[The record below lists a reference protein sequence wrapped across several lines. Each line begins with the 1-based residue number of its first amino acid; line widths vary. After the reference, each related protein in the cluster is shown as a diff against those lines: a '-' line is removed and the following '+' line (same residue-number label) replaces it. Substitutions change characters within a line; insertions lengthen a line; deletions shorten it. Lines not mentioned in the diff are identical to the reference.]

1 MSRRGLKPLAV
12 GCAVLLIMAAI
23 VITHQ

>member
-1 MSRRGLKPLAV
+1 MIRRALKPLAV